1 MTAAGERSTRD
12 SARRAR
18 AVQRWQRISTWPFL
32 VLSLVFIV
40 VYSIRCLDPT
50 IPFVERTILATVLG
64 VIWAVFIA
72 DYVGRLLLS
81 PQKWPFVRAN
91 VTDLLAAL
99 LPIFRPFRALRELR
113 RIPFFRQRSGTA
125 VRARV
130 VTYALLFV
138 VLWLYTI
145 AVTEVA
151 AERGAHGATILN
163 LGDAIYWAVVTM
175 ATVGYGDMVP
185 VTTLGRVLAIMLM
198 LSGIVIVGV
207 TTATVVS
214 YFNDT
219 IRRHAPGGEDRE
231 GADGESIDRE
241 GAEPEPI
248 DRQKGPGRQDEA

>member
-1 MTAAGERSTRD
+1 MLEAGDRSTRD
-12 SARRAR
+12 SARGR
-18 AVQRWQRISTWPFL
+18 AVQRWERISTWPFL
-32 VLSLVFIV
+32 VLSLIFIV

-50 IPFVERTILATVLG
+50 MPLVERTALATVLSI
-64 VIWAVFIA
+64 IWVVFIA

-81 PQKWPFVRAN
+81 PQKWSFVRAN

-113 RIPFFRQRSGTA
+113 RIPFFRQHNGSA
-125 VRARV
+125 IRARV

-145 AVTEVA
+145 SVTVVA
-151 AERGAHGATILN
+151 AERGARGATILN
-163 LGDAIYWAVVTM
+163 LGDALYWAVVTM

-185 VTTLGRVLAIMLM
+185 VTTLGRVLAVMLM

-214 YFNDT
+214 YFNDA
-219 IRRHAPGGEDRE
+219 IRRHAPGAEYREDAAR
-231 GADGESIDRE
+231 ESIDRPSGQE
-241 GAEPEPI
+241 KET
-248 DRQKGPGRQDEA
+248 R